1 MASVSPT
8 QSSPSPTPQ
17 DHGIIFDLDLEKQR
31 SMHRRRKK
39 GAKNRNNED
48 GETSTL
54 SQASESATLM
64 SQHSM
69 NIGCYTINLGT
80 ERGQKLHRY
89 HLIILPLIPIM
100 ILLIQNYSTYSTNT
114 EIIQDLEDVTT
125 QVRNS
130 LDFAELTKK
139 LQQERVSVAFKF
151 FIESRESKFN
161 KTMYDC

>member
-1 MASVSPT
+1 MATVSP
-8 QSSPSPTPQ
+8 QSSPSPQ
-17 DHGIIFDLDLEKQR
+17 HDHGLIFDLDLEKQR
-31 SMHRRRKK
+31 HLHRRRKK

-89 HLIILPLIPIM
+89 HLIILPLIPIL
-100 ILLIQNYSTYSTNT
+100 ILLIQNYSTYRTNS
-114 EIIQDLEDVTT
+114 EVIQDLEDVTT
-125 QVRNS
+125 QVTNS

-161 KTMYDC
+161 HVPI

>member
-1 MASVSPT
+1 MATVSP
-8 QSSPSPTPQ
+8 QSSPSPQ
-17 DHGIIFDLDLEKQR
+17 HEQGILFDLDLEKQR
-31 SMHRRRKK
+31 HRNRKK
-39 GAKNRNNED
+39 RGNKGSRNNED

-89 HLIILPLIPIM
+89 HLIILPLIPIL

-151 FIESRESKFN
+151 FIESRESKF
-161 KTMYDC
+161 